1 MSFNIYNHVLLGLQK
16 YEPNDTLSQMG
27 IIQKQGTRSSIFLL
41 IGFCIGGINTI
52 FLFPKF
58 FTQAEYGLT
67 RALVDTATILSVLAT
82 LGSTPV
88 IYKFY
93 PFYKSHT
100 NPQKNDLPFITGL
113 ICLIGFLLICLA
125 GYLFKDFIIRK
136 LGKSPL
142 FADHF
147 YLVYPFTFLM
157 LAYAWMEAF
166 GWSFKKTVTTNF
178 LKETL
183 VRILTTV
190 LILLV
195 WAGLIGKESFISLF
209 SWIYLLPV
217 VILMFV
223 LNRTHEWKFNFA
235 ISHVTKRFKLKMIT
249 FGLFIFGAGF
259 LNIASRTVD
268 TFMIIGIKGLEKTA
282 VFTIA
287 SYLVAFMDLPVRS
300 LTSIATPILSESW
313 KEKNY
318 TNIFNIYKKS
328 TVTLLVAGLFIYS
341 MVLLNIKN
349 LVGFLSGD
357 WAEVPLVVL
366 IMGAAKLIDLGTGV
380 NGQIIGTSSNW
391 RFDFFT
397 NVLLTLMAFPLNFFM
412 ITHFGIVGAAFSN
425 LIAITIYNGVRFGFI
440 YKKYGWQ
447 PYGFAHVKV
456 LLVSLIIFI
465 AVYVIPFIMNI
476 YVDTVFRAVLFAGLF
491 IPAMLRMNVSEEFN
505 TTAKNMMNKILRRK

>member
-1 MSFNIYNHVLLGLQK
+1 
-16 YEPNDTLSQMG
+16 MG
-27 IIQKQGTRSSIFLL
+27 IIQKQGTKSSIFLL

-52 FLFPKF
+52 FLFPKVF
-58 FTQAEYGLT
+58 SQAEYGLT

-100 NPQKNDLPFITGL
+100 DARKNDLPFITGL
-113 ICLIGFLLICLA
+113 ISLCGFLVICLA
-125 GYLFKDFIIRK
+125 GYIFRDFIIRK

-147 YLVYPFTFLM
+147 FLVYPFTFLM
-157 LAYAWMEAF
+157 LAFTWMEAF
-166 GWSFKKTVTTNF
+166 GWSLKKTVTTNF

-183 VRILTTV
+183 IRILTTV

-195 WAGLIGKESFISLF
+195 WAGLISKESFINLF
-209 SWIYLLPV
+209 SLIYLLPV
-217 VILMFV
+217 LILMIV
-223 LNRTHEWKFNFA
+223 LINTHEWKFNFTL
-235 ISHVTKRFKLKMIT
+235 SRVTKRFKGKMFT
-249 FGLFIFGAGF
+249 FGMFIFGASF

-268 TFMIIGIKGLEKTA
+268 SFMIIGLKGLEKTA
-282 VFTIA
+282 IFTIA
-287 SYLVAFMDLPVRS
+287 SYLVAFMDLPFRS
-300 LTSIATPILSESW
+300 ITSIATPIISESW

-318 TNIFNIYKKS
+318 ANILNIYKKS
-328 TVTLLVAGLFIYS
+328 TITLLVAGLFIYL

-349 LVGFLSGD
+349 LVSFLSSD
-357 WAEVPLVVL
+357 WAEVPMVVL
-366 IMGAAKLIDLGTGV
+366 IMGLAKIIDLGTGV

-412 ITHFGIVGAAFSN
+412 ISHFGIIGAAFSN
-425 LIAITIYNGVRFGFI
+425 LIAISIYNGVRFGFI

-447 PYGFAHVKV
+447 PYGFGHLKV
-456 LLVSLIIFI
+456 IFVSIVIFI
-465 AVYVIPFIMNI
+465 AVYAIPFVDNI
-476 YVDTVFRAVLFAGLF
+476 YVDTVFRTVLFAGLF
-491 IPAMLRMNVSEEFN
+491 IPAMLRMNVSEELN
-505 TTAKNMMNKILRRK
+505 STARNVMNKVFRKR